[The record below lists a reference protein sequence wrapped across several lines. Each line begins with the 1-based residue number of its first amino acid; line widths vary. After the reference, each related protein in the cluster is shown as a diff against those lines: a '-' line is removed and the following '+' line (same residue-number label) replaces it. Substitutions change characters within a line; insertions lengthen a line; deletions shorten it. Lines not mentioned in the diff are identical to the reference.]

1 MAQEKQRNTDTKKTH
16 ENLVIVESPAKAK
29 TIEKFLGKD
38 YTVMSSYGH
47 IRDLSKKELGIA
59 IDDNFK
65 PDYEIS
71 PDKKKLV
78 ESLAKSAKEAERVW
92 LASDEDREG
101 EAIAWHLTQVLGLP
115 VDQTRRIVFH
125 EITKS
130 AIMAAIENPRT
141 IDMNLVNA
149 QQARRVLDRLVGFEL
164 SPVLWKKV
172 KPSLSAGRVQSVAV
186 RLIVEREREIMNF
199 RSTPYYRVTARFYRT
214 DDPAKTLFKAELD
227 RRFDSAEEAEGF
239 LGTCREADFRV
250 LSSESKPAERH
261 PAGPFTTS
269 TLQQEAGRKL
279 GMSVSQTMAVAQRL
293 YENGYI
299 TYMRTDS
306 QNLSSQ
312 AIAAAREE
320 IIKMFGEEYSSARKY
335 KTKSKGAQEAHE
347 AIRPSYLNR
356 QQIEGSPE
364 EKRLYD
370 LIWKRTV
377 ASQMS
382 PARIEKTVVSIAAG
396 ESPYKFTA
404 TGEVILF
411 DGFLRLYSETVEDET
426 EEGQENTLPELKAG
440 DGLSYQDIS
449 ATERF
454 TQPPFRYSEASLVRR
469 LEELPDRSGR
479 ERILGTDPKSGKQV
493 SARIGRY
500 GPIVQIGSADDKE
513 KPRYASMKKDQLIA
527 TITLDEAL
535 ALFELPRTLGELDG
549 KEVVVSIGRYGPYI
563 RYDGKFTSLPRKDDP
578 YSVTLERAVELIHEK
593 ESAAKASKEP
603 IKVFD
608 VEPEIKVLNGRYGP
622 YIASGG
628 KNYRIPKDTDPATLT
643 LEQVRDIMAKSKK

>member
-1 MAQEKQRNTDTKKTH
+1 MRIGHGFDVHAFGGEGPIIIGGVRIPYEKGLLGHSDADVLLHAIMDALLGAAALGDIGKHFPDTDPAYKGASSMELLKQVGALVEQKLYVIGNIDATIIAQRPKMAPH
-16 ENLVIVESPAKAK
+16 
-29 TIEKFLGKD
+29 IEKMREN
-38 YTVMSSYGH
+38 VA
-47 IRDLSKKELGIA
+47 EALGIEKDQINIKA
-59 IDDNFK
+59 TT
-65 PDYEIS
+65 E
-71 PDKKKLV
+71 
-78 ESLAKSAKEAERVW
+78 
-92 LASDEDREG
+92 EG
-101 EAIAWHLTQVLGLP
+101 LGF
-115 VDQTRRIVFH
+115 TG
-125 EITKS
+125 S
-130 AIMAAIENPRT
+130 
-141 IDMNLVNA
+141 
-149 QQARRVLDRLVGFEL
+149 G
-164 SPVLWKKV
+164 
-172 KPSLSAGRVQSVAV
+172 
-186 RLIVEREREIMNF
+186 
-199 RSTPYYRVTARFYRT
+199 
-214 DDPAKTLFKAELD
+214 
-227 RRFDSAEEAEGF
+227 EG
-239 LGTCREADFRV
+239 
-250 LSSESKPAERH
+250 
-261 PAGPFTTS
+261 
-269 TLQQEAGRKL
+269 
-279 GMSVSQTMAVAQRL
+279 
-293 YENGYI
+293 I
-299 TYMRTDS
+299 
-306 QNLSSQ
+306 SSQ

-469 LEELPDRSGR
+469 LEELGIGRPSTYAPTISTIINRGYVIKQNKQGTKRSYRLIRLEKGKISSKELSETTGREKAKLTPTDIGMIVNDYLDKHFEEILDYNFTAIVEKEFDEIAEGGKEWTNMIREFYTAFHPTVEKALEELPDRSGR

-500 GPIVQIGSADDKE
+500 GPIVQIGSADDEE

-578 YSVTLERAVELIHEK
+578 YSVTLERAVELIHER

-608 VEPEIKVLNGRYGP
+608 AEPEIKVLNGRYGP

>member
-1 MAQEKQRNTDTKKTH
+1 
-16 ENLVIVESPAKAK
+16 
-29 TIEKFLGKD
+29 
-38 YTVMSSYGH
+38 
-47 IRDLSKKELGIA
+47 
-59 IDDNFK
+59 
-65 PDYEIS
+65 
-71 PDKKKLV
+71 
-78 ESLAKSAKEAERVW
+78 
-92 LASDEDREG
+92 
-101 EAIAWHLTQVLGLP
+101 
-115 VDQTRRIVFH
+115 
-125 EITKS
+125 
-130 AIMAAIENPRT
+130 
-141 IDMNLVNA
+141 
-149 QQARRVLDRLVGFEL
+149 
-164 SPVLWKKV
+164 
-172 KPSLSAGRVQSVAV
+172 
-186 RLIVEREREIMNF
+186 
-199 RSTPYYRVTARFYRT
+199 
-214 DDPAKTLFKAELD
+214 
-227 RRFDSAEEAEGF
+227 
-239 LGTCREADFRV
+239 
-250 LSSESKPAERH
+250 
-261 PAGPFTTS
+261 
-269 TLQQEAGRKL
+269 
-279 GMSVSQTMAVAQRL
+279 MAVAQRL

-469 LEELPDRSGR
+469 LEELGIGRPSTYAPTISTIINRGYVIKQNKQGTKRSYRLIRLEKGKISSKELSETTGREKAKLTPTDIGMIVNDYLDKHFEEILDYNFTANVEKEFDEIAEGGKEWTNMIREFYTAFHPTVEKALEELPDRSGR

-500 GPIVQIGSADDKE
+500 GPIVQIGSADDEE

-608 VEPEIKVLNGRYGP
+608 AEPEIKVLNGRYGP